1 MFAAIVE
8 FLNGVKEAR
17 FTFTKIWDAIS
28 SLCRSIA
35 ENPDIKVIRDVFA
48 DLLDAVWIPLV
59 IIAILACLAVA
70 FFGKKIIGILKF
82 VACFYI
88 GFCLG
93 AHFLPALFPPEIN
106 IPAWLVGIV
115 VALISAVLYRFIYI
129 IFYVAFTGYGMY
141 LLAFYMFFIQP
152 GASYTPTRA
161 LVSLVAAAVAVVIA
175 FIFRKYIEM
184 LATSLIGSWF
194 AVLLFAGQ
202 IYDFTAWP
210 IFSGIEVLA
219 IFIPTAVFTA
229 LGFIVQIK
237 TRSRY

>member
-1 MFAAIVE
+1 MTAIGE
-8 FLNGVKEAR
+8 FFNGVKEAR
-17 FTFTKIWDAIS
+17 FTFTVIWDAIS

-35 ENPDIKVIRDVFA
+35 ENPDIKVIRDVLSNF
-48 DLLDAVWIPLV
+48 LDAVWIPLI
-59 IIAILACLAVA
+59 IIAIVGCLAISC
-70 FFGKKIIGILKF
+70 FGKKIIGILKF
-82 VACFYI
+82 VACFFI

-93 AHFLPALFPPEIN
+93 AHFLPALFPPEVR

-115 VALISAVLYRFIYI
+115 VALIAAVLYRFIYI
-129 IFYVAFTGYGMY
+129 IAYVIFSGYSMY
-141 LLAFYMFFIQP
+141 LLAFYVFFIQP
-152 GASYTPTRA
+152 SASYSPTRA
-161 LVSLVAAAVAVVIA
+161 LVSLIAAAVAVVIA

-184 LATSLIGSWF
+184 LGTSLLGSWF

-210 IFSGIEVLA
+210 VFSGIEALA
-219 IFIPTAVFTA
+219 IFIPTAIFTA